1 MNIYIIN
8 LKSAI
13 ERKNFQ
19 EEQLQ
24 KLSLNYQIISA
35 TTTDNIAEN
44 IYIKHYYDWQRP
56 MRKAEVACYFS
67 HQKLWKRV
75 LKENKP
81 ALILED
87 DALLSKNLPKLLQ
100 EVESRNDIDMLN
112 LEVRGRK
119 KFVSKTYENILT
131 SKIYRLYQDRTG
143 AAAYILYP
151 SGAKKLLNCQEKN
164 GIALADAHITN
175 CKMKSYQIEPAMALQ
190 LDQCEN
196 YGIQNKYLYL
206 EYSSIW
212 QNKYNKSTFLFKIK
226 RIKAQIKLG
235 FKQIWLIIRY
245 QRISVCLIKWDFTQ
259 KH

>member
-8 LKSAI
+8 LHSEKT
-13 ERKNFQ
+13 RRNFQ
-19 EEQLQ
+19 ESQMQ
-24 KLSLNYQIISA
+24 KLDLKHRMIFALS
-35 TTTDNIAEN
+35 TEDIAEE
-44 IYIKHYYDWQRP
+44 IYEKHFYDWQRP
-56 MRKAEVACYFS
+56 MRKVEVACYFS

-75 LKENKP
+75 LRENKP

-100 EVESRNDIDMLN
+100 EVEGRNDIDMLN

-119 KFVSKTYENILT
+119 KFVSKAYENILT

-151 SGAKKLLNCQEKN
+151 SGAKKLLNCQDKN

-196 YGIQNKYLYL
+196 YNIKTNYINAST
-206 EYSSIW
+206 SSIS
-212 QNKYNKSTFLFKIK
+212 QIQRKNSSLFFKIK
-226 RIKAQIKLG
+226 RIYSQIKLG
-235 FKQIWLIIRY
+235 FKQIKLIN
-245 QRISVCLIKWDFTQ
+245 ISKKRLIKVNYLDY
-259 KH
+259 